1 MRFLSRQRND
11 GNEPG
16 HNWQFWNNSSK
27 KAKNGSGWYHFL
39 QPRWASPIFSW
50 TLLSLMSN
58 DNVNQKV
65 QFCILLCRRSLEEA
79 QEFRNEELKKG
90 KILLLLAALQ
100 LCSSA
105 SCQSSF
111 YCTQLYDHLLAKYL
125 GFYGKVVAS
134 GKSFILGRGHPFI
147 DTLLTLI
154 LQSCLPARK
163 ELWLLFSTPH
173 WRMGWVTNSHWLK
186 PARCL

>member
-11 GNEPG
+11 GNGPG

-39 QPRWASPIFSW
+39 RWASPIFSW

-58 DNVNQKV
+58 DNVNQKFSSV
-65 QFCILLCRRSLEEA
+65 YVGAQRISQWRSKL
-79 QEFRNEELKKG
+79 
-90 KILLLLAALQ
+90 LLLLASAAKP
-100 LCSSA
+100 SSA

-125 GFYGKVVAS
+125 GFYGKVVVS

-154 LQSCLPARK
+154 LRSCLPARK
-163 ELWLLFSTPH
+163 VLWLLFSTPH

>member
-1 MRFLSRQRND
+1 MVSFFAVALSFTHFFLNPPQSHVKWQRQSK
-11 GNEPG
+11 
-16 HNWQFWNNSSK
+16 SSVLYTMSEELRK
-27 KAKNGSGWYHFL
+27 KPKNFAMKKQTFTTSSFSKAK
-39 QPRWASPIFSW
+39 Q
-50 TLLSLMSN
+50 
-58 DNVNQKV
+58 
-65 QFCILLCRRSLEEA
+65 
-79 QEFRNEELKKG
+79 
-90 KILLLLAALQ
+90 
-100 LCSSA
+100 SSA

-125 GFYGKVVAS
+125 GFYGKVVVS